1 VATSWGWCRGA
12 VGAATSLSG
21 VDFSA
26 FDEDARAAVTGAAR
40 EAAALG
46 AAAVRPEHLR
56 LAILRLDYER
66 EREKLREGEP
76 PDGEYRIPI
85 DGSLRQL
92 LEPAA
97 AKATDKNPLTRA
109 QLAAL
114 LD

>member
-1 VATSWGWCRGA
+1 MRQLVSQ
-12 VGAATSLSG
+12 G
-21 VDFSA
+21 VDFTA

-76 PDGEYRIPI
+76 PDGEFRLPI

-92 LEPAA
+92 LDAA
-97 AKATDKNPLTRA
+97 AANATEENPLTRE

-114 LD
+114 FEA